1 MSPEQKRKFNTV
13 FGSVFITTGIFAWAL
28 TAYFAVTP
36 NPKRPAPVV
45 HGLAIDLPSC
55 QKTLTSLGY
64 EATIKNKEV
73 TAHEMLSATDPK
85 QQLDRA
91 TIAATVCRLPMKS
104 FCMGEGCERPGVTL
118 VVTADET
125 AVRPS
130 AAPSKPATA
139 ASGAAAKPAGSGGKP

>member
-13 FGSVFITTGIFAWAL
+13 FGSVFMATGVFAWAL

-45 HGLAIDLPSC
+45 RSLSIDLPSC
-55 QKTLTSLGY
+55 QKTLISLGY
-64 EATIKNKEV
+64 EATIKNKDV

-85 QQLDRA
+85 GQLDRA
-91 TIAATVCRLPMKS
+91 TIASTVCRLPMKS

-118 VVTADET
+118 VVTADE
-125 AVRPS
+125 APGHP
-130 AAPSKPATA
+130 AATPAKAAAATA
-139 ASGAAAKPAGSGGKP
+139 PAKPASAVGKT